1 MLRRSACASVSSPEP
16 TPERS
21 ARAPFPDAWWR
32 LSVRQRR
39 VVAGTVVAAAIVLIA
54 AGVWALTRDSEPTP
68 AEFVAALPP
77 ERVAMWD
84 ALAECESGGR
94 WDLSTGN
101 GLEGGLQFE
110 QSSWLEVGG
119 EGSPAAA
126 SREEQIMRAEF
137 LYDLQGWDAWPACS
151 AQLGL
156 TD

>member
-1 MLRRSACASVSSPEP
+1 
-16 TPERS
+16 
-21 ARAPFPDAWWR
+21 
-32 LSVRQRR
+32 
-39 VVAGTVVAAAIVLIA
+39 
-54 AGVWALTRDSEPTP
+54 
-68 AEFVAALPP
+68 
-77 ERVAMWD
+77 MWD